1 MNAVLRNC
9 QLSAAASAYDN
20 ACDCC
25 GPDAIHGERIAALIT
40 QYKADPAKRAEAD
53 SWTDGSQSG
62 EHYSELESAMADLH
76 FTDPSDLLG
85 SDVLVRLYRLAK
97 VHGEARLS
105 QFEEMAERELAA

>member
-1 MNAVLRNC
+1 MSAVLRN
-9 QLSAAASAYDN
+9 QQFRAAAFAHEN

-25 GPDAIHGERIAALIT
+25 SPDADSERIAELIE
-40 QYKADPAKRAEAD
+40 QYKADPAKAAEAD
-53 SWTDGSQSG
+53 SWADGNQSG

-76 FTDPSDLLG
+76 FTDPSNLLG
-85 SDVLVRLYRLAK
+85 SDLLVRLYRLAK